1 MPPKQILTLKTLIFL
16 SNSNINP
23 KNGIAYKKTCKR
35 DIKVQGRTNEVD
47 KLAVTIMRLNS
58 LRKELV
64 VGYIPQNISKFFSM
78 FLMIPFT
85 SIEVE
90 VVGKTLNR
98 GGGCGLE
105 ISFKYR
111 FYGQEK
117 TVQWLTKKS
126 KPVKKELE

>member
-1 MPPKQILTLKTLIFL
+1 M
-16 SNSNINP
+16 
-23 KNGIAYKKTCKR
+23 
-35 DIKVQGRTNEVD
+35 D

-98 GGGCGLE
+98 GGGCGLK
-105 ISFKYR
+105 ISFKYH